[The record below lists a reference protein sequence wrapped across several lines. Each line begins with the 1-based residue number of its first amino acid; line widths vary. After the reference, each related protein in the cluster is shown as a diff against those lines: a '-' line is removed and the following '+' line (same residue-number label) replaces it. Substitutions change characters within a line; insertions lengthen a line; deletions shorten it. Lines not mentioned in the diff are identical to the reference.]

1 LSWLRAFKVR
11 PRHQS
16 RRGQRFWATWGE
28 VNYAVEQLIDPY
40 VDKAML
46 NNVLAKSW
54 VPYRTPLPPR
64 ASDLPQSAK

>member
-1 LSWLRAFKVR
+1 L
-11 PRHQS
+11 
-16 RRGQRFWATWGE
+16 ATWGE